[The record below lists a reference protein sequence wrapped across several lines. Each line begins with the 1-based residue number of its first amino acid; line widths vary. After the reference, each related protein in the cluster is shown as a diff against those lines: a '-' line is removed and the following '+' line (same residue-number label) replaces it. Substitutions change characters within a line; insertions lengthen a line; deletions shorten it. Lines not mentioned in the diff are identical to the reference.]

1 VTERTIRWCGWAA
14 MLGGAMWATKGL
26 AILITGDQPPLLF
39 EVPLLLF
46 PIGLIGLYH
55 RLLQSGA
62 RPGRAS
68 KIVVYAALA
77 AALLVLPVGLLLSD
91 PPEVVLGVPIAT
103 AALATVAGLVML
115 GRTARRT
122 NAFPP
127 PWHNLPLAMGVATPF
142 LMTVVGGVLEAINER
157 LLEVPLVVL
166 AAGWIGLGTAIAG
179 RNAAGVAAQGTKY
192 EPRYPGRPLDHPGAG
207 HLPWV

>member
-1 VTERTIRWCGWAA
+1 MVTERTIRWCGWAA
-14 MLGGAMWATKGL
+14 MLGGAMWAAKGL

-55 RLLQSGA
+55 CLLQSGA
-62 RPGRAS
+62 QPGRAS
-68 KIVVYAALA
+68 KIVVYVACA

-103 AALATVAGLVML
+103 AALATVAGLVLL

-122 NAFPP
+122 KAFPP
-127 PWHNLPLAMGVATPF
+127 PWHNLPLTMGVATPL

-166 AAGWIGLGTAIAG
+166 AAGWIGLGAAIAG
-179 RNAAGVAAQGTKY
+179 QSSAGVAAQGTKY
-192 EPRYPGRPLDHPGAG
+192 ELS
-207 HLPWV
+207 

>member
-1 VTERTIRWCGWAA
+1 MPVGAAGRTALLPSRWTRYPVTGHDCAGVR
-14 MLGGAMWATKGL
+14 LV
-26 AILITGDQPPLLF
+26 AI
-39 EVPLLLF
+39 
-46 PIGLIGLYH
+46 
-55 RLLQSGA
+55 
-62 RPGRAS
+62 AS
-68 KIVVYAALA
+68 EIVVYAALA

-103 AALATVAGLVML
+103 AALATVAGLVLL

-127 PWHNLPLAMGVATPF
+127 PLHNLPLAMGVATPL

-166 AAGWIGLGTAIAG
+166 AVGWIGLGAAISSQSSAG
-179 RNAAGVAAQGTKY
+179 AAGQGTMY
-192 EPRYPGRPLDHPGAG
+192 ELS
-207 HLPWV
+207 

>member
-1 VTERTIRWCGWAA
+1 MTERTIRWCGWAA
-14 MLGGAMWATKGL
+14 MLGGAMWAAKGL

-62 RPGRAS
+62 QPGRAS
-68 KIVVYAALA
+68 KILVYAALG
-77 AALLVLPVGLLLSD
+77 AALLVLPIGLLLSD

-103 AALATVAGLVML
+103 AALATVAGLVLL

-122 NAFPP
+122 NALRS
-127 PWHNLPLAMGVATPF
+127 PWHNLPLAMGVATPL

-166 AAGWIGLGTAIAG
+166 AAGWIGLGAAIAG
-179 RNAAGVAAQGTKY
+179 QSAAVAAQGTNY
-192 EPRYPGRPLDHPGAG
+192 ELS
-207 HLPWV
+207 

>member
-1 VTERTIRWCGWAA
+1 
-14 MLGGAMWATKGL
+14 
-26 AILITGDQPPLLF
+26 
-39 EVPLLLF
+39 
-46 PIGLIGLYH
+46 
-55 RLLQSGA
+55 
-62 RPGRAS
+62 
-68 KIVVYAALA
+68 
-77 AALLVLPVGLLLSD
+77 
-91 PPEVVLGVPIAT
+91 VPIAT